1 MRTHRGRSYYIG
13 NEVRLYYMYV
23 KLQGLHVAIS
33 SAMFVLQIKKC
44 DERFLLFR
52 SLMICLMS
60 PDLFLISLI
69 GKVHYMYIR
78 QLATLDSK

>member
-33 SAMFVLQIKKC
+33 SVLQIKKC
-44 DERFLLFR
+44 DERFSLFR